1 MKSERTR
8 ERISPRDFEDYS
20 VQLLIGDVFCS
31 GLLGNISEVG
41 LCVLAPAGVKLEDQQ
56 QISRGNILSRY
67 LETPIEFSGKV
78 VWTAPGQHAGETV
91 TLAGIQF
98 DQLVD
103 LPVALTAIGLAASES
118 D

>member
-41 LCVLAPAGVKLEDQQ
+41 LCVLAPASVKLEDAQ

-67 LETPIEFSGKV
+67 LEKPIEFSGAV
-78 VWTAPGQHAGETV
+78 VWTAPGQHAGEAV
-91 TLAGIQF
+91 TLAGIRF

-103 LPVALTAIGLAASES
+103 LPLALTAIGLAASES